1 MCLRYGWQA
10 FALWSVLLRA
20 KVKPLHQN
28 DYTTA
33 SAAAR
38 NGRNETPFNEDTN
51 LRNATLPP
59 PTPPKDTPPHAQL
72 FSITNQQRRCS
83 FWNLGERL
91 TASRLSAKQHFS
103 LLNVVLLGPEP
114 SLESAACV
122 AVIHT
127 APQGND

>member
-10 FALWSVLLRA
+10 CALWSFLLRA

-59 PTPPKDTPPHAQL
+59 HPKDTPPHAQL
-72 FSITNQQRRCS
+72 FSISNQGAAFGTSVNIYQHQS
-83 FWNLGERL
+83 F
-91 TASRLSAKQHFS
+91 Q
-103 LLNVVLLGPEP
+103 LNSTFLF
-114 SLESAACV
+114 
-122 AVIHT
+122 
-127 APQGND
+127 